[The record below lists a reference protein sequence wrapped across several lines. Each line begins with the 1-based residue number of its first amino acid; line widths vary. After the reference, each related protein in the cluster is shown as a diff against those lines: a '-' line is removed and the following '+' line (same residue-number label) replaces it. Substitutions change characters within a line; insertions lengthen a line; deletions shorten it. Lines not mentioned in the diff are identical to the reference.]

1 MKFVKVTFLGV
12 ILFASNLVEAST
24 KDSWASECHKFME
37 KYVHGFQVESNY
49 TAKFMFDKESKEN
62 NIYVSNISF
71 ISDSGKRESGSFHC
85 QGDESFNVTKFI
97 AVGRYVFTVK
107 NGDVV
112 KRFDLFTG
120 ESTKFKQ

>member
-1 MKFVKVTFLGV
+1 MRFAKIAFLGA

-24 KDSWASECHKFME
+24 KDNWAGECHKFME
-37 KYVHGFQVESNY
+37 KYVNDFQVESDY
-49 TAKFMFDKESKEN
+49 TAMFDKESKEN

-85 QGDESFNVTKFI
+85 QGDEFFNVTKFI
-97 AVGRYVFTVK
+97 AVGRYVFTVRDS
-107 NGDVV
+107 GVV

-120 ESTKFKQ
+120 ESIKYK